1 MTGKAEVISG
11 NEQART
17 HDSSQFFLAAAST
30 CASTLSNAFLSSK
43 RPFRNTAF
51 MRCALLIFSSELASS
66 NRRLAIFPFSTVP
79 RVFCKFRNIAGFK
92 LADCKPQGNQSIE
105 AADGTNLFFRDWGTG
120 RRWSLWHRGDSIQLG
135 GSTRWRTWLVADC
148 AVSATTAAA
157 TPGFFGTPKN
167 RVSQEI
173 MDWWVRMMVDGCS
186 LKTMLDLQRMFTETD
201 FRPELRRISVPT
213 LLIHGDNETSTPIE
227 TTARKTV
234 QLIPGSQLKVY
245 EGAAHGLTI
254 THAGQLNADLL
265 AFAKG

>member
-79 RVFCKFRNIAGFK
+79 RVFCKFRNTAGFK

-105 AADGTNLFFRDWGTG
+105 AADGTNLFFPQYTPLTEIGLSRRSPTHDRQTRSIGTTWF
-120 RRWSLWHRGDSIQLG
+120 RW
-135 GSTRWRTWLVADC
+135 
-148 AVSATTAAA
+148 
-157 TPGFFGTPKN
+157 
-167 RVSQEI
+167 
-173 MDWWVRMMVDGCS
+173 
-186 LKTMLDLQRMFTETD
+186 
-201 FRPELRRISVPT
+201 
-213 LLIHGDNETSTPIE
+213 
-227 TTARKTV
+227 
-234 QLIPGSQLKVY
+234 
-245 EGAAHGLTI
+245 
-254 THAGQLNADLL
+254 
-265 AFAKG
+265 

>member
-79 RVFCKFRNIAGFK
+79 RVFCKFRNTAGFK

-120 RRWSLWHRGDSIQLG
+120 RPLVFVAPWGLNSAWWEYQMADLAGRGLRCVGYDRRGHAGILWHPQKPCLSG
-135 GSTRWRTWLVADC
+135 
-148 AVSATTAAA
+148 
-157 TPGFFGTPKN
+157 N
-167 RVSQEI
+167 
-173 MDWWVRMMVDGCS
+173 
-186 LKTMLDLQRMFTETD
+186 
-201 FRPELRRISVPT
+201 
-213 LLIHGDNETSTPIE
+213 
-227 TTARKTV
+227 
-234 QLIPGSQLKVY
+234 
-245 EGAAHGLTI
+245 HGLV
-254 THAGQLNADLL
+254 GEND
-265 AFAKG
+265 G